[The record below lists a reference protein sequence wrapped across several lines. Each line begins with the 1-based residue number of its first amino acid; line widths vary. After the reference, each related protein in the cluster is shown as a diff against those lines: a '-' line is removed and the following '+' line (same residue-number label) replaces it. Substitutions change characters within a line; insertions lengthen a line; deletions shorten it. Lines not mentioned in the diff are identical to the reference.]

1 MKTSTIEISQLENPF
16 LGLQP
21 FSRDKAHLY
30 FGREKHVEEVVNKLM
45 EHRFSAVLG
54 RSGIGKSSFIFCGIF
69 PLLESR
75 LDHITYIF
83 TPGTHGPLRKLVDE
97 VFKEES
103 DDVRL
108 TIFQSLLVD
117 GTSFFEFYS
126 RLNHTQIPVMYID
139 QFEELFSYDL
149 RTNNMDLEIVKF
161 VELIVLLATSPVSN
175 FHILLTM
182 RSDFIGNCADY
193 PTLTQ
198 CINQSQFL
206 IPQMSI
212 EEKKEAIIKPLE
224 WVGVGINDE
233 LVELILQDLGNKQ
246 DQLPSMQHAMMRTFE
261 HWRNEQILSE
271 PIKPKNYLSVGGIK
285 ESLSIHANEVF
296 NTLNDEQ
303 KVVCEKIF
311 RCITTINKEGK
322 GVRNPSSLQRIIE
335 ITGIEDITILKEVI
349 DTFRKKE
356 RAFLQPREHIEIY
369 EQSVIDITHES
380 LMRSW
385 ALLKEWTLKETE
397 SIKRYLKLAE
407 DAEEYQKGNRSRLR
421 QPELQ
426 ITINW
431 REEQQPTYEWGVR
444 HNASYERTMEFLSF
458 SEKEEIKELER
469 TKLIQKRRTKISRI
483 LVVIFLFLGLG
494 GILLG
499 THAYQKSKQAEQ
511 KKEEAEASR
520 IKAEESQRIAE
531 GNRKIA
537 EEEKVKAQVEKQ
549 KAEKEKIRAE
559 RATILAR
566 MQKKKALDAMVQ
578 AEASFK
584 EANVQ
589 KEKATEAMFQA
600 TKAQRRAESANL
612 RANRLQNLSTAR
624 AMALNSY
631 QVDDDEIRY
640 LLAKQAMIGYINN
653 DGDGFEAEFYAAF
666 HNAVKHYEGDSY
678 NLVGQ
683 SKGMVREF
691 IQHDQKIW
699 VAMSTNSLIELS
711 ADVSSANQVE
721 GVVRGMVK
729 PTQNHKID
737 YFNYSNSLV
746 QFDIANSTTE
756 TIIKSLADESVL
768 GVYRL
773 EDEVFIVFDVNG
785 TVTKWN
791 KKNDKYS
798 YREID
803 NAAVGK
809 LGELTT
815 SLYDEETQNIFI
827 SSRKGEIIELS
838 QDAERVISSF
848 SVGSH
853 HIWSMTKKGDNLWVG
868 TESGEIMCW
877 VKDGDQWT
885 NTFKTDNHKA
895 RVNHI
900 AVHPTK
906 DNLVA
911 TAGFDGYIRLWDI
924 NDPQKE
930 KLLITED
937 VWLTALTFSIDGQHL
952 ITGDKIGRIKKWSLT
967 IEDQLDNLSHVN
979 SNILSTEDWDKYVS
993 DEIEYDS
1000 TFYHFN

>member
-69 PLLESR
+69 PLLENR
-75 LDHITYIF
+75 LDHVTYIF
-83 TPGTHGPLRKLVDE
+83 TPGTHGPLKKLINE

-103 DDVRL
+103 EDARL

-117 GTSFFEFYS
+117 VTSFFEFYNN
-126 RLNHTQIPVMYID
+126 LNQTAVPVMYVD

-182 RSDFIGNCADY
+182 RSDFIGHCADY

-206 IPQMSI
+206 IPQMSM
-212 EEKKEAIIKPLE
+212 EEKTEAIIKPLE
-224 WVGVGINDE
+224 WIGVGITDE
-233 LVELILQDLGNKQ
+233 LIHLILEDLGNKQ

-261 HWRNEQILSE
+261 HWRNEQIYSE
-271 PIKPKNYLSVGGIK
+271 PIKPNNYLAVGGIK
-285 ESLSIHANEVF
+285 ESLSIHANEVY

-303 KVVCEKIF
+303 KVVCEKVF

-335 ITGIEDITILKEVI
+335 ITGIDDITILKEVI

-356 RAFLQPREHIEIY
+356 RAFLQPREHVEIY

-426 ITINW
+426 ITLNW

-469 TKLIQKRRTKISRI
+469 TKRIQKRRTKISRI

-511 KKEEAEASR
+511 KKEEAEASK

-584 EANVQ
+584 EANLQ
-589 KEKATEAMFQA
+589 KEKATVAMFQA
-600 TKAQRRAESANL
+600 TKAQKRAETANL

-666 HNAVKHYEGDSY
+666 HNAVRHYEGDEY
-678 NLVGQ
+678 NQMGQ

-691 IQHDQKIW
+691 IHHNQKIW

-711 ADVSSANQVE
+711 ENGSVANKVE
-721 GVVRGMVK
+721 GVVRGMVR
-729 PTQNHKID
+729 PAHNNRID
-737 YFNYSNSLV
+737 FFNYSNALV
-746 QFDIANSTTE
+746 HFDIASATSNTK
-756 TIIKSLADESVL
+756 IKSLADESVL

-773 EDEVFIVFDVNG
+773 GKEEYIVLDANGSILKWYQKNGRYVNTEVENE
-785 TVTKWN
+785 K
-791 KKNDKYS
+791 
-798 YREID
+798 
-803 NAAVGK
+803 VGQ
-809 LGELTT
+809 LGELTA
-815 SLYDEETQNIFI
+815 SLFDEETQHIFI
-827 SSRKGEIIELS
+827 STRKGEVMELS
-838 QDAERVISSF
+838 NDAESVITSF
-848 SVGSH
+848 SVGNH
-853 HIWSMTKKGDNLWVG
+853 HIWSMSKKGNKLWVG
-868 TESGEIMCW
+868 TETGEIMCW
-877 VKDGDQWT
+877 VKNGDSWT

-900 AVHPTK
+900 AVHPTQ

-924 NDPQKE
+924 NQPQKE

-937 VWLTALTFSIDGQHL
+937 VWLTALTFSNDGQSL
-952 ITGDKIGRIKKWSLT
+952 ITGDKLGRIKKWSLT
-967 IEDQLDNLSHVN
+967 IEDQLAKLSQVN
-979 SNILSTEDWDKYVS
+979 HDILSTEDWDKYVS

-1000 TFYHFN
+1000 TFYHFK